1 MINLCSNGH
10 DEIVYEGS
18 QCPLCD
24 MRSDSQAE
32 IDGLSNEIEE
42 LKNSIAERDGQIS
55 QLQEELAAAEIEV
68 RDAEREIDRLRAEAQ
83 YQ

>member
-1 MINLCSNGH
+1 MITLCSNGH
-10 DEIVYEGS
+10 DEIAFEGHG
-18 QCPLCD
+18 CPLCEV
-24 MRSDSQAE
+24 RSDLQAE
-32 IDGLSNEIEE
+32 IDGLSTEIEE